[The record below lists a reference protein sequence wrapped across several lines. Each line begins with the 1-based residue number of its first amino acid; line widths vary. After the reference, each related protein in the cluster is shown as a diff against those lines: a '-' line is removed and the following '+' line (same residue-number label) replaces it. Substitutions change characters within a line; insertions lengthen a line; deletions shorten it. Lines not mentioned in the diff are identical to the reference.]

1 MGCED
6 RSVTVVRDQPGEQCS
21 IQPKQVCKTVTKLVP
36 SLTEVEQ
43 CDDIPQEVS
52 AATSNRVTHYTVQ
65 VCSKKRGK
73 PRTVKYPSVKKW
85 CYKTTS
91 ETTTTPPTDQP
102 RPGYGRSLF

>member
-1 MGCED
+1 ML
-6 RSVTVVRDQPGEQCS
+6 TVAR
-21 IQPKQVCKTVTKLVP
+21 TVTKLVP

-73 PRTVKYPSVKKW
+73 PRKVKYPSVKKW

-91 ETTTTPPTDQP
+91 EVGGHNLTPASVMFRSAFTHVATHATDV
-102 RPGYGRSLF
+102 